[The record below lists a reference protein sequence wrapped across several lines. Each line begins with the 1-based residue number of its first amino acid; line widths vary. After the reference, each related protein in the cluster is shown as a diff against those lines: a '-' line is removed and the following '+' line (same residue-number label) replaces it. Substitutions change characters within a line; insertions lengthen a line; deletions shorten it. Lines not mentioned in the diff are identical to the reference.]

1 MEYNKI
7 SQWKSRSNL
16 IHAGLRLISCGKL
29 IHNALKYTSFIS
41 NPEKINFKQPN
52 LFWTCDWSHYKYASV
67 ELEYSQHK
75 NNKWQTKNLTKTWNP
90 ILPEV
95 LDSCV
100 SLFSSYLKRCHN
112 RGSRKLRLKV
122 RDFFLIFPY
131 IPEEVLFKKSLFIS
145 SCLDWVAILDV

>member
-41 NPEKINFKQPN
+41 NPQKIDFKQPN
-52 LFWTCDWSHYKYASV
+52 LFWTCDWPHYKYASV

-75 NNKWQTKNLTKTWNP
+75 NNKWQTINLTKTWNP

-95 LDSCV
+95 LDYIPASRV

-131 IPEEVLFKKSLFIS
+131 IPEEVLFKKPFY
-145 SCLDWVAILDV
+145 